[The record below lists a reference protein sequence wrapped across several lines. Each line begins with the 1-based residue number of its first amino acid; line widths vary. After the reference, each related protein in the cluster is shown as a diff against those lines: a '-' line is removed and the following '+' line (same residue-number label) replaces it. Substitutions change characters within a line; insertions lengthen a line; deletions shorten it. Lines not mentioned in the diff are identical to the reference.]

1 MFELASKLFNTLGYI
16 IAIAFF
22 FSRFKSAKN
31 IFIREKHTKK
41 DTIILSIVFSGLA
54 ILGTYIGVD
63 YKGAIANTRNIGV
76 IVGGML
82 AGPEVAIISGI
93 VAGIHRAS
101 IGVSQLTAIPCS
113 IATVLGGFITSYLY
127 KKANSNNRSLLGF
140 FAGVLVENLSMLL
153 ILILSNNRILALDI
167 VKNLYLPMI
176 FINGIGVAVIIIIT
190 EEILEEKEREAGT
203 QAKLALEI
211 ANQTLPFFKKGESL
225 DNVCKILLQSL
236 KAETVVITDK
246 NFIIA
251 NAFKNKDFCMKYQ
264 SIQSDATKKV
274 LSSGEV
280 LIFDRDSEL
289 NDFWYSEK
297 GIKSCIITPLFQDE
311 RVSGTLKIYFKN
323 EENITVRKKYLAIGL
338 SQLIS
343 TQLEISKIENLKTM
357 ARDAELKA
365 LQAQI
370 NPHFLFNALNTTASF
385 VRFNPS
391 KAREIIIDLSTYLRY
406 NLENTDKLVPLE
418 KELEQVKAY
427 INIEKARFQDR
438 IEVIYD
444 FDQNLEN
451 LKIPSLTI
459 QPLVENSIKHGLLKR
474 SGSGKVKITI
484 KKTYLKCLISIE
496 DDGIGIDP
504 EIIKNINNKIEKNI
518 GLKNVHNRLKLIYGK
533 GLNIE
538 RLSNGT
544 KISFYIDQEEK

>member
-1 MFELASKLFNTLGYI
+1 MFELTSKLFNTLGYI

-31 IFIREKHTKK
+31 IFIREKHTNK
-41 DTIILSIVFSGLA
+41 DIILLSIVFSSLA

-63 YKGAIANTRNIGV
+63 YKGSIANTRNIGV

-93 VAGIHRAS
+93 IAGIHRAS
-101 IGVSQLTAIPCS
+101 VGISRITAIPCA
-113 IATVLGGFITSYLY
+113 IATILGGFITSFLY

-140 FAGVLVENLSMLL
+140 FAGVFVENLSMLF
-153 ILILSNNRILALDI
+153 ILFLSTDKALAMDI

-203 QAKLALEI
+203 QAKLALKI
-211 ANQTLPFFKKGESL
+211 ANKTLPFFRKGESL
-225 DNVCKILLQSL
+225 DNVCKILLESL

-246 NFIIA
+246 QFVIA
-251 NAFKNKDFCMKYQ
+251 NAFKNKDFCIKDQ
-264 SIQSDATKKV
+264 NIQSDATKKV

-289 NDFWYSEK
+289 CDFWYSEK

-323 EENITVRKKYLAIGL
+323 EENITARKKYLAIGL

-343 TQLEISKIENLKTM
+343 TQLEISKMENLKTM
-357 ARDAELKA
+357 AKDAELKA

-391 KAREIIIDLSTYLRY
+391 KAREIIINLSTYLRY

-427 INIEKARFQDR
+427 INIEKARFQER

-444 FDQNLEN
+444 FDENLNN

-474 SGSGKVKITI
+474 IGTGKVKITI

-504 EIIKNINNKIEKNI
+504 EIIRNINNKIEKNI

-538 RLSNGT
+538 RLDNGT
-544 KISFYIDQEEK
+544 KISFYINQEEQ

>member
-1 MFELASKLFNTLGYI
+1 M
-16 IAIAFF
+16 
-22 FSRFKSAKN
+22 
-31 IFIREKHTKK
+31 
-41 DTIILSIVFSGLA
+41 
-54 ILGTYIGVD
+54 
-63 YKGAIANTRNIGV
+63 
-76 IVGGML
+76 
-82 AGPEVAIISGI
+82 
-93 VAGIHRAS
+93 
-101 IGVSQLTAIPCS
+101 
-113 IATVLGGFITSYLY
+113 
-127 KKANSNNRSLLGF
+127 
-140 FAGVLVENLSMLL
+140 
-153 ILILSNNRILALDI
+153 
-167 VKNLYLPMI
+167 
-176 FINGIGVAVIIIIT
+176 
-190 EEILEEKEREAGT
+190 
-203 QAKLALEI
+203 
-211 ANQTLPFFKKGESL
+211 
-225 DNVCKILLQSL
+225 